1 MKPGDLRIW
10 TTAINKRPIPFLL
23 LERGTIGELGGVIE
37 DGWKIVEEGGVTY
50 VFARDVADHSE
61 TIE

>member
-23 LERGTIGELGGVIE
+23 LERGSIGEIGGGIE
-37 DGWKIVEEGGVTY
+37 YGWKIVEDGIVTY
-50 VFARDVADHSE
+50 VFDQDVADHSE
-61 TIE
+61 PIE